1 MNELKFPI
9 TFRAIGAPFTGDD
22 LLVEFASI
30 TSGTVVKSS
39 SELWDVGFDY
49 NGWVPCTDT
58 KKWEPVKTLIL
69 KRKSITTMD
78 EVYKQKH
85 KE

>member
-1 MNELKFPI
+1 MNELKFPR

-39 SELWDVGFDY
+39 SGLWDVEY
-49 NGWVPCTDT
+49 YSNRWAPCTDT
-58 KKWEPVKTLIL
+58 KKWEPVKTPIL
-69 KRKSITTMD
+69 KRKAITTKD
-78 EVYKQKH
+78 KL
-85 KE
+85 

>member
-1 MNELKFPI
+1 MNELKFPR

-39 SELWDVGFDY
+39 YGLLDVEY
-49 NGWVPCTDT
+49 YSNGWAPCTDT
-58 KKWEPVKTLIL
+58 EKWEPVKTLIL

-78 EVYKQKH
+78 EVYNKKH